1 MMRGLKD
8 KVAIV
13 TGGLG
18 DLGYA
23 SAERLIEEGCRVAL
37 FDIIPDSNGKA
48 KAIGA
53 HAYQVDISIE
63 QHVRDAC
70 ASVATA
76 LGDAAI
82 LVNSAAFFVFKGVD
96 ASVEEWQKI
105 LSVNIMGT
113 SLMAKHLVPQM
124 KRCGGGSIVN
134 FSSVSGFV
142 GQANFATY
150 NATKFAIR
158 GLTKCWAQD
167 LAPHGIRVNTICPG
181 YIYTSAFINS
191 CKALGLDIQEED
203 RRASAMHLLNRQG
216 RPEEVAAAV
225 AFLASD
231 EASFMTGSD
240 MLVDGGYLAR

>member
-8 KVAIV
+8 KVAII

-23 SAERLIEEGCRVAL
+23 SAQRLVEEGCKVAL
-37 FDIIPDSNGKA
+37 FDVIPDAAGKA

-70 ASVATA
+70 ASVAAT
-76 LGDAAI
+76 LGDASI
-82 LVNSAAFFVFKGVD
+82 LVNSAAFFVFKSVD
-96 ASVEEWQKI
+96 ASVEDWQKI
-105 LSVNIMGT
+105 LSVNVMGT
-113 SLMAKHLVPQM
+113 SLVAKHVVPQM
-124 KRCGGGSIVN
+124 KRLGGGSIVN

-191 CKALGLDIQEED
+191 CRALGLDIQEED